1 MSIIKI
7 FKKGTTP
14 LTTGLDTYMVQWECC
29 KRYRYTDGA
38 TLSNMYQAFASE
50 HEANDFA
57 DSLRRAI
64 KLLGNKGF
72 NVSVR
77 KMERNGLDD

>member
-14 LTTGLDTYMVQWECC
+14 LTTGLDTYMVQWERC

-38 TLSNMYQAFASE
+38 DLFNMYQAFTSE
-50 HEANDFA
+50 QEANDFA
-57 DSLRRAI
+57 DSLRRAM
-64 KLLGNKGF
+64 KLLGNTGF
-72 NVSVR
+72 KVSVI

>member
-29 KRYRYTDGA
+29 ERYRYTDGA
-38 TLSNMYQAFASE
+38 TLSNMYQAFASKQ
-50 HEANDFA
+50 EADDFA

-64 KLLGNKGF
+64 KILGNKGF
-72 NVSVR
+72 HVSVR